1 LETCILHLG
10 SNVGNRANHIDLAEI
25 MISKRIGDIIDK
37 SKVYETEAWGKTD
50 QDPFYNRAISVL
62 TSRTAEALLEEI
74 YIIESKMGRV
84 RSEKWGPRVID
95 IDIIFYGQEIINND
109 HLIIP
114 HSELSNRNFVLTPLM
129 DICPDYNHPIMDKSV
144 TELQAACADQLEVN
158 PIK

>member
-1 LETCILHLG
+1 METCILHLG

-74 YIIESKMGRV
+74 HIIESKMGRI

-129 DICPDYNHPIMDKSV
+129 DICPDYIHPIMDKSV

>member
-1 LETCILHLG
+1 
-10 SNVGNRANHIDLAEI
+10 

>member
-1 LETCILHLG
+1 METCILHLG

-25 MISKRIGDIIDK
+25 MISKRIGDITAK

-74 YIIESKMGRV
+74 HIIESKMGRI

-129 DICPDYNHPIMDKSV
+129 DICPDYIHPIMDKSV

>member
-1 LETCILHLG
+1 METCILHLG